1 MDEGEG
7 EAAVVEMQNTAG
19 ALRTHVK
26 RREEGR
32 EGEGRGGEGR
42 GGREGG
48 GEVGGKEKN
57 KRRGGY
63 LFRKDSTGVQAVP
76 TLRSTRVEV
85 VVHRYLL
92 KISPSIGDLMPEIT

>member
-1 MDEGEG
+1 MEGG
-7 EAAVVEMQNTAG
+7 SG
-19 ALRTHVK
+19 
-26 RREEGR
+26 GR
-32 EGEGRGGEGR
+32 KGRVGEGRGGEGR

-48 GEVGGKEKN
+48 GEVGGKEKK

-76 TLRSTRVEV
+76 TFRSTRVEV

-92 KISPSIGDLMPEIT
+92 KISPSIGDLMPEITWENDKFKLKKDKNKIE